1 MILRENIDCFL
12 PCDDIAAVEPLIRQL
27 RQSSA
32 VQHINLLV
40 TEDFAAANKPLE
52 DTAFIVVDN
61 IQSSRTMLSIAENAD
76 ADFAL
81 LYMKTTPL
89 TLGYYALERLQ
100 QVADETRAVMVY
112 SDHYSVEDGKT
123 VAHPVIDYQLG
134 SVRDDFDF
142 GSLVLISGDALREYA
157 RSHDDAD
164 WKFAGWY
171 DLRLWLSLKGR
182 LVHLNEFLYTEQELD
197 TRRSGEKQFDYVD
210 PRNRDVQVEMEKVVT
225 RHLDALGALVDTSA
239 YRDPDFGEQHFDVEA
254 SVIIP
259 VYNREKTIADAVKS
273 ALSQETNFKYNV
285 IVVDNH
291 STDGTPS
298 ILREIQ
304 NSKSELIQNSKFKI
318 MITTKIASLRLS

>member
-12 PCDDIAAVEPLIRQL
+12 PCDDIAVVEPLIRQL

-61 IQSSRTMLSIAENAD
+61 IQSSRTILSIAENAD

-89 TLGYYALERLQ
+89 SLGYYALERLQ

-225 RHLDALGALVDTSA
+225 RPLDDLGALVDTSA
-239 YRDPDFGEQHFDVEA
+239 SRDTDFG
-254 SVIIP
+254 
-259 VYNREKTIADAVKS
+259 
-273 ALSQETNFKYNV
+273 
-285 IVVDNH
+285 
-291 STDGTPS
+291 
-298 ILREIQ
+298 
-304 NSKSELIQNSKFKI
+304 
-318 MITTKIASLRLS
+318 